1 MSQQPLNILIS
12 GAGVA
17 GASLALMLAR
27 QPGFKMQPRITLIE
41 KSPEPRT
48 TGQAV
53 DIRGPGVDVI
63 RKLGLE
69 PEIKARHTT
78 ETGLGFLNSEGK
90 LAATFAATGDA
101 KVQSASSE
109 YEILRGDLAGL
120 LLDGVTEAKEK
131 GAHVEVVYGEYVDS
145 MQEREDGSGVDVYF
159 ANGKVS
165 NQKFDVVVGADGIAS
180 KTRSLVFGK
189 EDRKEHIKPSGMY
202 IGFFSIP
209 RLPEDDSL
217 WRWCQVPPGLGM
229 HLRPHCS
236 KKTMG
241 VYLTICNSKAAP
253 IPELDDIIHAD
264 VATQKKYLR
273 QRFQNAGWQ
282 SQRFV
287 DELDATE
294 DFYMTHWCRV
304 LAPKW
309 VSGHCVVLGDAAFAT
324 MGVGTSLAM
333 TGAYCISGELSKIES
348 ADQVPDALQKYE
360 DLFRP
365 WVEKHQKVPPGGM
378 QLANPQTAWGVWVFQ
393 SILKI
398 VTFLRLPQLLMRF
411 FGGDGK
417 ETWKLPE
424 YGW

>member
-27 QPGFKMQPRITLIE
+27 QPGFKMRPKITLIE
-41 KSPEPRT
+41 KAPEPRT

-63 RKLGLE
+63 CKLGLE

-78 ETGLGFLNSEGK
+78 ETGIGFLNSEGK

-131 GAHVEVVYGEYVDS
+131 GANVEVVYGEYVDS

-217 WRWCQVPPGLGM
+217 WRWCQVPPVSRT
-229 HLRPHCS
+229 H
-236 KKTMG
+236 
-241 VYLTICNSKAAP
+241 TI
-253 IPELDDIIHAD
+253 
-264 VATQKKYLR
+264 
-273 QRFQNAGWQ
+273 
-282 SQRFV
+282 
-287 DELDATE
+287 
-294 DFYMTHWCRV
+294 V
-304 LAPKW
+304 LP
-309 VSGHCVVLGDAAFAT
+309 
-324 MGVGTSLAM
+324 
-333 TGAYCISGELSKIES
+333 S
-348 ADQVPDALQKYE
+348 ADN
-360 DLFRP
+360 
-365 WVEKHQKVPPGGM
+365 M
-378 QLANPQTAWGVWVFQ
+378 
-393 SILKI
+393 
-398 VTFLRLPQLLMRF
+398 
-411 FGGDGK
+411 
-417 ETWKLPE
+417 
-424 YGW
+424 